1 MAEEEYDHP
10 REGHGRR
17 ASDCGDTCGSHS
29 GITAG
34 IKGLY
39 ALLITLISLFGIQM
53 IFQIPTI
60 KIDILNGVTG
70 ITARI
75 VELEKKDIE
84 FKAGL
89 DALQSRISTVE
100 KAGRGPE

>member
-1 MAEEEYDHP
+1 MPDEEFDHL

-17 ASDCGDTCGSHS
+17 ATDCGDTCGSHS
-29 GITAG
+29 GITTG

-39 ALLITLISLFGIQM
+39 ALLIALISLLGIQM
-53 IFQIPTI
+53 IFQIPAI
-60 KIDILNGVTG
+60 KIDILNEVKG

-84 FKAGL
+84 FKAQVDEL
-89 DALQSRISTVE
+89 RSRINELDKSG
-100 KAGRGPE
+100 K